1 MPPTSWADL
10 AGRRIGVYGV
20 GAEGRAT
27 LRACRARGID
37 PVLVDD
43 DPLAGPRLDLPVLS
57 WGSGGREALHACDV
71 VIKTPG
77 ISRYG
82 PAVLDLTEAGVQVV
96 GALGLWMAGH
106 PDRTKVLCI
115 TGTKGKSTTTA
126 IAGHLLTRW
135 GYRCFTGGNLGPA
148 PFDPDCHAD
157 DLDYWIVEV
166 SSYQSTDIPV
176 APPVTVLTSLHPDHL
191 PWHRGDVEVYY
202 RDKLSLCS
210 RPGAAVTVANADS
223 PLLRARRDLLA
234 PQVDWVHAPVRD
246 DPDWSWVSEL
256 GLPGE
261 HNRRNAVLAAHALQ
275 WMGIPQASD
284 RDLLHF
290 AAAEFNPLPNRLQTV
305 AALQGVTFVDDSLST
320 NVLPTL
326 AAVEAFPERPLAL
339 IVGGQDRGIDYR
351 PLAVGLRARVRPL
364 LLLTIPDNGPRIA
377 AEVTDTD
384 PGPNVRVHPVPDL
397 SAAVR
402 HGYRWARR
410 TGGVVLLSPAAA
422 SFGRF
427 IDYKD
432 RARVFRDSITTLARA
447 EHEG

>member
-10 AGRRIGVYGV
+10 IGRRIGLYGV
-20 GAEGRAT
+20 GAEGRAA
-27 LRACRARGID
+27 LRACRARGFE
-37 PVLVDD
+37 PVMVDD
-43 DPLAGPRLDLPVLS
+43 DPHAGSRLDLPVLP
-57 WGSGGREALHACDV
+57 WVSGGREALRACDV

-82 PAVLDLTEAGVQVV
+82 STVRELTEAGVQVV
-96 GALGLWMAGH
+96 GALGLWLAGH

-157 DLDYWIVEV
+157 DVDYWVVEV
-166 SSYQSTDIPV
+166 SSYQATDVFV

-191 PWHRGDVEVYY
+191 PWHQGDVEVYY
-202 RDKLSLCS
+202 RDKLTLCS
-210 RPGAAVTVANADS
+210 RPGAAVTVANGDS
-223 PLLRARRDLLA
+223 PLLRAHRDLLA
-234 PQVDWVHAPVRD
+234 RQVDWVHAPVPGD
-246 DPDWSWVSEL
+246 LDWTWVSEL

-275 WMGIPQASD
+275 RMGIPEAND
-284 RDLLHF
+284 RHRLLS
-290 AAAEFNPLPNRLQTV
+290 AAAGFDALPNRLQTV
-305 AALQGVTFVDDSLST
+305 ATLDGVTFVDDSLST

-326 AAVEAFPERPLAL
+326 AAVEAFPDQPLAL
-339 IVGGQDRGIDYR
+339 IVGGQERDIDYR
-351 PLAVGLRARVRPL
+351 PLAVGLRPRARPT

-377 AEVTDTD
+377 AEVTGTD
-384 PGPNVRVHPVPDL
+384 PGPNVRVHAVEDL
-397 SAAVR
+397 AAAVR
-402 HGYRWARR
+402 YGYRWARP

-427 IDYKD
+427 VDYKD
-432 RARVFRDSITTLARA
+432 RARAFGDTITTLARA
-447 EHEG
+447 EHAG